1 MLVRIEAFEPQN
13 TMAPLQTPQFE
24 EHLTSAFL
32 NLSRALDETIS
43 ATGVQAAMPQDVA
56 RRLKISRNLTW
67 KVSKLVGGTDPY
79 TALQHMPGDEGMEI
93 LLKASAAAGVSETM
107 LEQVRQAQR
116 ALREVIGL
124 HAGDRATFDLML
136 DGMGGANSGE
146 RLDASRKLAFR
157 GNSGI
162 WGIQARARLNTF
174 FLTPSTTDPDMLEY
188 MLVSGL
194 LDLRR
199 LRANVS
205 WPLFRP
211 RYFSTDGLPWTRGSS
226 AADSG
231 GEPRRAQTASR
242 AGDMGGRAAIAT
254 DLNRGFQI
262 LPEFCS
268 PDDPPIA
275 IRHDQ
280 SGMVCMLE
288 EGPIGNGGA
297 TTCYF
302 GELIRNA
309 APRFAVEGSRFAE
322 LFAQIMLPVETLQ
335 IDLIVH
341 KSFEWGLQPRVE
353 MRGRIELD
361 GFQNPPIIPIADQP
375 HRLAGRP
382 PVLQTP
388 LTDRYE
394 EIIASVMERAGWD
407 LRDFNAV
414 RLVVPYPPMHTMT
427 VLRCP
432 LPERP
437 TSA

>member
-1 MLVRIEAFEPQN
+1 MAFRD
-13 TMAPLQTPQFE
+13 
-24 EHLTSAFL
+24 
-32 NLSRALDETIS
+32 LSRALDETIA
-43 ATGVQAAMPQDVA
+43 ATGVRAAMPQDVA

-67 KVSKLVGGTDPY
+67 KVSKLVSGTDPY
-79 TALQHMPGDEGMEI
+79 SALQHLPGEEGIEI
-93 LLKASAAAGVSETM
+93 LLRASAAAGVSGVM

-116 ALREVIGL
+116 ALMEVIGL

-162 WGIQARARLNTF
+162 WGIQARARMNTF
-174 FLTPSTTDPDMLEY
+174 FLAPSATNPDMLEY

-211 RYFSTDGLPWTRGSS
+211 RYFSTDGLPWTRGPSTGER
-226 AADSG
+226 G
-231 GEPRRAQTASR
+231 GEKSGETGSEQGSTRANEKSGRTA
-242 AGDMGGRAAIAT
+242 IET

-262 LPEFCS
+262 LPEFCT
-268 PDDPPIA
+268 PDEPPIA
-275 IRHDQ
+275 IHHDQ

-353 MRGRIELD
+353 MRGRIEIE
-361 GFQNPPIIPIADQP
+361 GFQTPPIIPIADQP

-388 LTDRYE
+388 LTDRYD
-394 EIIASVMERAGWD
+394 EIISSVMGRAGWD

-437 TSA
+437 ASA